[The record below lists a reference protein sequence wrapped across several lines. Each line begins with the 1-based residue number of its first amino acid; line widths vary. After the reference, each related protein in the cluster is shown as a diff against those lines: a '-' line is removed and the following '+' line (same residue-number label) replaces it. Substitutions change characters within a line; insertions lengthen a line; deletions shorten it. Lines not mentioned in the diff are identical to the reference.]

1 MENKWRSIILMNN
14 NHIIANLFSLIL
26 FLGVGSIVFAQ
37 KKTTLTRADVVIE
50 SNKPS
55 IFLCIDNNKNKD
67 KIITDGSDV
76 WLRIYNNTIWTI
88 KFNAQQIGAST
99 QKLKLSNGSIVRGLS
114 NKTISYPNYEFESI
128 KDNKISDMPQW
139 SDITTAN
146 WLLSNNYTV
155 FRVPSKLFENNLLF
169 LGYKYE
175 WELIGA
181 AGQESYSPTHRV
193 YFHLDDSLDISKNYC
208 Q

>member
-1 MENKWRSIILMNN
+1 MENKWRSIILMTNKY
-14 NHIIANLFSLIL
+14 IIVNLFAFIL
-26 FLGVGSIVFAQ
+26 LLGFGSIIFAQ
-37 KKTTLTRADVVIE
+37 KKINLTRSDVVID

-55 IFLCIDNNKNKD
+55 IYLCIDENKNKD
-67 KIITDGSDV
+67 TIATNSSNI

-99 QKLKLSNGSIVRGLS
+99 QKLKLSNGSVVRGLS
-114 NKTISYPNYEFESI
+114 NKSTSYPNYEFESI
-128 KDNKISDMPQW
+128 KDNKTLDMPQW

-155 FRVPSKLFENNLLF
+155 FRVPSKLFDNTLMF
-169 LGYKYE
+169 ISYKYE
-175 WELIGA
+175 WELIGS

-193 YFHLDDSLDISKNYC
+193 YFHLNDSLDISKNFC